1 MNETPEEPTRDM
13 VKIGKVSHY
22 FTNIGVAVIELE
34 AELAVGDEILI
45 RGSTTNFN
53 QVIDSME
60 IDRQKVEK
68 AGAGQSIGLK
78 VLERVRQNDDVYK
91 LV

>member
-1 MNETPEEPTRDM
+1 MNETPEETPRDM
-13 VKIGKVSHY
+13 VKIGRIAHY

-34 AELAVGDEILI
+34 AEVAVGNEILI
-45 RGSTTNFN
+45 RGSTTNFS

-60 IDRQKVEK
+60 IDRVKVEK

-78 VLERVRQNDDVYK
+78 VAERVRQNDDVYK